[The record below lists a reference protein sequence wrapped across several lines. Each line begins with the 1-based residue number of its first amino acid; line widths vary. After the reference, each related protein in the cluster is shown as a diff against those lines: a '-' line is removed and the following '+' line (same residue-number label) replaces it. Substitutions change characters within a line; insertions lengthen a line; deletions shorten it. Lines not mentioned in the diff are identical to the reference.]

1 MRMPSRNFRGGKSLG
16 GGGGGATG
24 LCVKAKASFPCGAV
38 CCLRTFVGHL
48 TNCSSPPLSTIV
60 SFIVMHV
67 VMPLAYNINC
77 PIIYLKNHHDCVLQN
92 QEPPDRKYCR
102 IRSWKPLGTFTVCIN
117 NKTLITYAT
126 N

>member
-16 GGGGGATG
+16 GGGESYGFVREGKG
-24 LCVKAKASFPCGAV
+24 LFSMWCCVLSQNFCWASYKLLLP
-38 CCLRTFVGHL
+38 
-48 TNCSSPPLSTIV
+48 PPLSTIV

-92 QEPPDRKYCR
+92 QEPPDGKYCR

>member
-1 MRMPSRNFRGGKSLG
+1 MRMPSWNFRGGKSLG
-16 GGGGGATG
+16 GGGGTYGFVREGKG
-24 LCVKAKASFPCGAV
+24 LFSMWCCVLSQ
-38 CCLRTFVGHL
+38 
-48 TNCSSPPLSTIV
+48 NCSSPPLSTIV

-92 QEPPDRKYCR
+92 QEPPDGKYCR

>member
-1 MRMPSRNFRGGKSLG
+1 MVLCAVSELLLG
-16 GGGGGATG
+16 ILQTA
-24 LCVKAKASFPCGAV
+24 PPP
-38 CCLRTFVGHL
+38 
-48 TNCSSPPLSTIV
+48 PPLSTIV

-92 QEPPDRKYCR
+92 QEPPDGKYCR

>member
-1 MRMPSRNFRGGKSLG
+1 MRMPSRNFRGGKSL

-48 TNCSSPPLSTIV
+48 TNCSSPPPLSTIV

-92 QEPPDRKYCR
+92 QEPPDGKYCR